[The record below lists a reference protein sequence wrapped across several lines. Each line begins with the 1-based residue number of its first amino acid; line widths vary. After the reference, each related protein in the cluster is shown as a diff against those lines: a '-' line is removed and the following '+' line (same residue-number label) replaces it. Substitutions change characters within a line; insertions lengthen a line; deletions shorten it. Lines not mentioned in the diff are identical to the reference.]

1 MSCKTTALGDLVAA
15 RTMKSF
21 PIYERSICNMRMTWL
36 ALGFAGLGFAVLGMV
51 LPLLPATP
59 FVLGSAYCFSR
70 SSPAMHERLIR
81 NRTFGAAIRDWQE
94 RRSISRRG
102 KVVAAAAMILSL
114 VLSVFAGIDAEAIAV
129 QTLVL
134 GAVLIFVSTRAT
146 T

>member
-1 MSCKTTALGDLVAA
+1 
-15 RTMKSF
+15 
-21 PIYERSICNMRMTWL
+21 MRMTWL

-81 NRTFGAAIRDWQE
+81 NRTFGAAILDWQE
-94 RRSISRRG
+94 RRAISRRG

-114 VLSVFAGIDAEAIAV
+114 VLSVFAGIDAAAIAV

-134 GAVLIFVSTRAT
+134 GAVLTFVSTRAT